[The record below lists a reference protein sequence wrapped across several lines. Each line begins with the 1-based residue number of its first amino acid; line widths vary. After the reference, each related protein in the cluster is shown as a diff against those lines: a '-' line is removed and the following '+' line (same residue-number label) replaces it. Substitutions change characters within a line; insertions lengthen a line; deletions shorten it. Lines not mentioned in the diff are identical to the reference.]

1 MKGYRVVA
9 VRASKLENAEMKGP
23 SDGQVTSSDDYDE
36 GTGRGSEVLLKDS
49 SSGYICGR
57 RRWIEQSR
65 RTVQRRKRRREGGE
79 DSYTVSRNL
88 LQDSLPAGSDF
99 GASARAPVAAAAWT
113 GSIRAGGSGHYCW
126 TATGSAAAMD
136 WSAEVES
143 RPVRSR
149 AATRLS
155 VSLRR
160 RCRFRRSSLI
170 MRATRRRCALSWG
183 ELEAYRRESQVS
195 SMLARRRSVSEL
207 FCACGVG
214 LA

>member
-36 GTGRGSEVLLKDS
+36 ETGRGSEVLLKDS

-57 RRWIEQSR
+57 RRWIAQSR

-79 DSYTVSRNL
+79 DSYTGSRDL
-88 LQDSLPAGSDF
+88 LQDSLAGSDF